1 MGVSYRY
8 SATVVYNNFI
18 WCTPTPAQ
26 KSAIEATAQKILDV
40 RKKYFKMTSCKDKKI
55 ESKDKLSILPSNNLS
70 TSFADLYDEVTMPR
84 DLREAHR
91 ANDRAVA
98 SAYGFEEIL
107 DDEAALVAELFDMYD
122 ALRKA

>member
-26 KSAIEATAQKILDV
+26 KSAIEATAQNILDV
-40 RKKYFKMTSCKDKKI
+40 RKKYPD
-55 ESKDKLSILPSNNLS
+55 S
-70 TSFADLYDEVTMPR
+70 TFADLYDEVTMPR

-91 ANDRAVA
+91 QNDRAVA
-98 SAYGFEEIL
+98 KAYGFEEIL
-107 DDEAALVAELFDMYD
+107 DNEAAIVAELFDMYD
-122 ALRKA
+122 ALTKA